1 MDNVTTLELITQA
14 EPAEAA
20 DILRNELRTRAREAL
35 LQIMFEEV
43 ELLCGPKHDPHNG
56 SGYFRAGSAPT
67 SVYVQGRKEPLKRLR
82 VREITED
89 GTREISLK
97 TLAAARDPEEWEAI
111 MMRTILCG
119 VSCRD
124 HQKLRPEELNGL
136 GASNVSR
143 LWARKA
149 GALVAE
155 INERSLA
162 EDPILVLMLD
172 GFRLSADLCAITAL
186 GIDEKGTKHI
196 LGFTIGGS
204 ENEEVCRELIRRL
217 QERGLSLAA
226 KHILV
231 VTDGSKALRNA
242 ALAFYPDAKIQRCL
256 IHKER
261 NIRSYLAKKHHGELA
276 GYFQRLRKTQGE
288 EEAHKVIDE
297 LEAFLEGKNKEALSS
312 LHEARGELMTVF
324 RLNVPATL
332 NRSVLSTN
340 LIENAFR
347 NLRRHLGRVNRWRG
361 ETEMPKRWIASGLII
376 AEQTFHRI
384 QHYRDL
390 ADLKTALDKENIN

>member
-1 MDNVTTLELITQA
+1 MTDLTALELITQA

-20 DILRNELRTRAREAL
+20 QILRSELRMRAREAL
-35 LQIMFEEV
+35 LEVMFEEV
-43 ELLCGPKHDPHNG
+43 ETLCGPKHNPLNG

-67 SVYVQGRKEPLKRLR
+67 SIYVQGRKEGLKRPR
-82 VREITED
+82 VRELTEE

-97 TLAAARDPEEWEAI
+97 TLEAARDPEEWEAI
-111 MMRTILCG
+111 IMRATLCG

-124 HQKLRPEELNGL
+124 HQKLRPEELKGL
-136 GASNVSR
+136 GPSNVSR

-162 EDPILVLMLD
+162 EHPILVLMLD
-172 GFRLSADLCAITAL
+172 GIQLSADLCAIAAL
-186 GIDEKGTKHI
+186 GIDEKGAKHI
-196 LGFTIGGS
+196 LGFTVGGS
-204 ENEEVCRELIRRL
+204 ENEEVCRDLILRL
-217 QERGLSLAA
+217 RERGLRLAA
-226 KHILV
+226 KHLLV

-276 GYFQRLRKTQGE
+276 GYFKRLRKIQGE
-288 EEAHKVIDE
+288 KEAHKILDE
-297 LEAFLEGKNKEALSS
+297 LEAFLQGKNKEALAS
-312 LHEARGELMTVF
+312 LHEARGELITAF

-332 NRSVLSTN
+332 NRSILSTN

-361 ETEMPKRWIASGLII
+361 DTDMPKRWIASGLII
-376 AEQTFHRI
+376 AEGTSHRI

-390 ADLKTALDKENIN
+390 AELKTALDQEEAS

>member
-20 DILRNELRTRAREAL
+20 EILRNELRTRAREAL

-43 ELLCGPKHDPHNG
+43 ELLCGPKHDPLNG

-82 VREITED
+82 VREITEE

-124 HQKLRPEELNGL
+124 HQKLRPEELHGL

-155 INERSLA
+155 INERSLV

-172 GFRLSADLCAITAL
+172 GFRLSADLCVITAL

-204 ENEEVCRELIRRL
+204 ENEEICHELIRRL
-217 QERGLSLAA
+217 QERGLKLAA
-226 KHILV
+226 KHLLV
-231 VTDGSKALRNA
+231 VIDGSKALRNA
-242 ALAFYPDAKIQRCL
+242 ALAFYPDAKIQ
-256 IHKER
+256 
-261 NIRSYLAKKHHGELA
+261 
-276 GYFQRLRKTQGE
+276 
-288 EEAHKVIDE
+288 
-297 LEAFLEGKNKEALSS
+297 
-312 LHEARGELMTVF
+312 
-324 RLNVPATL
+324 
-332 NRSVLSTN
+332 
-340 LIENAFR
+340 
-347 NLRRHLGRVNRWRG
+347 
-361 ETEMPKRWIASGLII
+361 
-376 AEQTFHRI
+376 
-384 QHYRDL
+384 
-390 ADLKTALDKENIN
+390 